1 MVQYCLAV
9 IDERKII
16 RLDRN
21 HFLIDRFCVDS
32 LAFWLIRQCIELHQ
46 ALTRAEHRDHLRQH
60 AGEIHE
66 WALQLADKRG
76 HGAQVAKGHSPL
88 LDPDRTPHERHKS
101 RAVTKK
107 AHAGVREERHV
118 FPAFLERESVR

>member
-21 HFLIDRFCVDS
+21 HFLIDRFCVDP
-32 LAFWLIRQCIELHQ
+32 LAFRLIGQRVELHQ

-60 AGEIHE
+60 AGEIHKR
-66 WALQLADKRG
+66 ALQLADERG
-76 HGAQVAKGHSPL
+76 HGAQVTKRHSPL
-88 LDPDRTPHERHKS
+88 LDPDRAPHERHKA
-101 RAVTKK
+101 RAVSKK
-107 AHAGVREERHV
+107 AHAGVRKQRHV
-118 FPAFLERESVR
+118 FSALLERESVR